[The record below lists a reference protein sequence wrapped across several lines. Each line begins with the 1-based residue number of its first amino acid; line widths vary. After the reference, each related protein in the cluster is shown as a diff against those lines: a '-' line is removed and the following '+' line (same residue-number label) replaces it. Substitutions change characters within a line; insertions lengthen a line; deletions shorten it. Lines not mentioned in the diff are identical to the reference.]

1 MLRVSIRGR
10 AVTPVIAVLFA
21 APALVAAQ
29 SSAASVPFPQR
40 IDIGSSYQSTAA
52 RVGDNLLITGQPTA
66 AALRELKRQ
75 GYTTVIN
82 LRTPAEMA
90 RIGFDEPALVRELG
104 MTYVYLPMRGDKEF
118 PYTPASVTAFARALD
133 QAGGSKV
140 LLHCTVAWRAS
151 HLWAAYLVAHKK
163 MSVAEAIRHGQA
175 INLMREH
182 GGAPMADLLGRRIPE
197 LREMDH

>member
-1 MLRVSIRGR
+1 MAHLSTRVLTVSSLAAALM
-10 AVTPVIAVLFA
+10 AV
-21 APALVAAQ
+21 PALTDAQRPAA
-29 SSAASVPFPQR
+29 VPFPQK
-40 IDIGSSYQSTAA
+40 IDIGNSYQSTAA

-104 MTYVYLPMRGDKEF
+104 MRYVYIPMRGDNEF
-118 PYTPASVTAFARALD
+118 PYTPAAVTAFARALE
-133 QAGGSKV
+133 QAEGGKV

-151 HLWAAYLVAHKK
+151 HLWAAYLVAHKG
-163 MSVAEAIRHGQA
+163 MPVAEAIRHGQA

-197 LREMDH
+197 LTEMSH

>member
-1 MLRVSIRGR
+1 MVHVSIRAR
-10 AVTPVIAVLFA
+10 MISSLIAALLA

-29 SSAASVPFPQR
+29 SPAAPVPFPQK

-104 MTYVYLPMRGDKEF
+104 MRYVYLPMRGDTEF
-118 PYTPASVTAFARALD
+118 PYTPAAVTAFARALEE
-133 QAGGSKV
+133 AEGSKV

-197 LREMDH
+197 LAEMNH